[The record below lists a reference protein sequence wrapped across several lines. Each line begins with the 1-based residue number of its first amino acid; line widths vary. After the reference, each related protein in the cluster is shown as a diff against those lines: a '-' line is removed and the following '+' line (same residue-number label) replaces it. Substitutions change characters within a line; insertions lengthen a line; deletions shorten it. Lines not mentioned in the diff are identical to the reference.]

1 MVMSF
6 EVIMRDLTQWL
17 SDYGDSH
24 QNPINQKIHKVAV
37 PGIFISVVGL
47 IWSIPSVSFYGYTL
61 NWVWVA
67 VIPVWAFYF
76 KLSLSVFLMMLG
88 FTLASISLVWSLEI
102 MQLPVLLIS
111 LSMFASLW
119 LLQFIGHKIEG
130 KKPSFFDDLAF
141 LLIGPIWVFR
151 QR

>member
-1 MVMSF
+1 
-6 EVIMRDLTQWL
+6 MRDLTQWL

-61 NWVWVA
+61 NWVWIA

-111 LSMFASLW
+111 LSTFASLW

>member
-1 MVMSF
+1 
-6 EVIMRDLTQWL
+6 MRDLTQWL

-67 VIPVWAFYF
+67 AIPVWAFYF

-88 FTLASISLVWSLEI
+88 FTLASISLVWSLDI

>member
-1 MVMSF
+1 
-6 EVIMRDLTQWL
+6 MRDLTQWL